1 MKIPCLSPLFPYI
14 PVPTT
19 PLANVDVYTLGDGL
33 VRVRWTPLSLV
44 EARGF
49 PLYIASYTSENGAVF
64 RSVNTTNSSVII
76 TGLNLNIGYTFT
88 VQVATGSG
96 NGPTTTSICKLFVL
110 ICLFIS
116 CEPLLSMYWAVSFIY
131 SPYILIEYLK
141 GTLPSPSGDTTG
153 VTVGAFIGG
162 AMFGTVTVVLVVG
175 IVSGVFKLSMRRKCY
190 NRNTKQERFVL
201 LF

>member
-1 MKIPCLSPLFPYI
+1 MPSLSPFIPFT
-14 PVPTT
+14 PVPTA
-19 PLANVDVYTLGDGL
+19 PLANVDVIVLGDGS
-33 VRVRWTPLSLV
+33 VRVGWTPLSLV

-49 PLYIASYTSENGAVF
+49 PLYIVSYASDDGAVF
-64 RSVNTTNSSVII
+64 RGVNTTNSNVII
-76 TGLNLNIGYTFT
+76 TGLNLNIGYSFT

-96 NGPTTTSICKLFVL
+96 YGPATTSKLFVT
-110 ICLFIS
+110 ICSLIS
-116 CEPLLSMYWAVSFIY
+116 CEPFLNMHWAVSFNY

-141 GTLPSPSGDTTG
+141 GTLPSPSCDTTA

-175 IVSGVFKLSMRRKCY
+175 ILFGVFKLSMRRKCY